1 MEGPSTESGRPVIN
15 VLREKHPP
23 LAMPKIK
30 EDRWNSFESYPCVP
44 GPLFID
50 CKQGIVERQASK
62 LRGGVVHSGA
72 DILA

>member
-1 MEGPSTESGRPVIN
+1 
-15 VLREKHPP
+15 
-23 LAMPKIK
+23 MPKIK